1 MAVSNGFLTKE
12 KAKSD
17 KADAVKIAR
26 YALDKWQ
33 NLKQYSVMD
42 ELRNHLKTI

>member
-1 MAVSNGFLTKE
+1 MIPFVKSNLIKRMPI
-12 KAKSD
+12 
-17 KADAVKIAR
+17 KIAR

-42 ELRNHLKTI
+42 ELRNQLKP